1 MTMILRKKKTFK
13 QKEFFIIFKE
23 RSIKQVTQ
31 VFLEG
36 ESPTLN
42 YLDFKT
48 LQKLWEQLLKSVS
61 GRSSKFCV
69 NKYSNNPTPKWLF
82 LVSSSVQYKC

>member
-1 MTMILRKKKTFK
+1 MTMILRKKKAFK

-23 RSIKQVTQ
+23 CSIKQVTQ

-36 ESPTLN
+36 EGPTLN

-48 LQKLWEQLLKSVS
+48 LQKLWEQLLTPVS
-61 GRSSKFCV
+61 GRSSKFYV
-69 NKYSNNPTPKWLF
+69 NKILQQSNPKITLLGF
-82 LVSSSVQYKC
+82 

>member
-1 MTMILRKKKTFK
+1 MTMILRKKKAFK

-36 ESPTLN
+36 EGPTLN

-48 LQKLWEQLLKSVS
+48 LQKLWEQLLTPVS
-61 GRSSKFCV
+61 GRSSKFYV
-69 NKYSNNPTPKWLF
+69 NKILQQSNPKITLLGF
-82 LVSSSVQYKC
+82 